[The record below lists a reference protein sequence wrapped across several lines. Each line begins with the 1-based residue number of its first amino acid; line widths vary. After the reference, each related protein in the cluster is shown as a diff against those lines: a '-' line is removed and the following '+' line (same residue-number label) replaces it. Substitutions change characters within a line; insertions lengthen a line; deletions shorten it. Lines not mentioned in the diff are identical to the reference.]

1 MQSWKSSKSANLLDK
16 ISWHLREEKVISWWT
31 HQLHEVHQLERVLSR
46 RQVHK
51 VCRNTKLCH
60 GVRLNSTLT
69 LHTPKHQALHTVKHS
84 QTLGNCRIQQT
95 PSPAHKHQALHT
107 VKHSKTLRNG
117 RIQQTPSPAH
127 KHIGKPSGMAGHSQT
142 PSPAHSQTH
151 RQTLREGRTQS
162 NTKHTV
168 KHIGK
173 HFGMAVYNK
182 LPLTAVLNIASLT
195 WWKPTWQR
203 CLWSLLFLIIEVN
216 IQVEGCP
223 CPNLWWFATE
233 AHPRGSFFFHCPPVK
248 TPCSKQW
255 QMTWSHLI
263 NWSVNRWSALATSPR
278 LCKTWL
284 VMQIQQRKALVV
296 AWQSGWSCLQSNC
309 VVY

>member
-60 GVRLNSTLT
+60 GVWLNSTLT
-69 LHTPKHQALHTVKHS
+69 LHTPKHQALHTVKQSNPQELQDIANTKPCTVKH
-84 QTLGNCRIQQT
+84 QALYTVKHQALHPVK
-95 PSPAHKHQALHT
+95 PSGMAGYSKHQALHT
-107 VKHSKTLRNG
+107 NTKPCTQSNTV
-117 RIQQTPSPAH
+117 
-127 KHIGKPSGMAGHSQT
+127 KPSRMAGHSQT

-195 WWKPTWQR
+195 W
-203 CLWSLLFLIIEVN
+203 
-216 IQVEGCP
+216 
-223 CPNLWWFATE
+223 
-233 AHPRGSFFFHCPPVK
+233 
-248 TPCSKQW
+248 
-255 QMTWSHLI
+255 
-263 NWSVNRWSALATSPR
+263 
-278 LCKTWL
+278 
-284 VMQIQQRKALVV
+284 
-296 AWQSGWSCLQSNC
+296 
-309 VVY
+309 